1 MSDIKKLYAD
11 KIADGIDITLNVDMV
26 GTTAEIQIGSSF
38 DNLYTYSELKTIIEK
53 LDRMASLIQGYRWRL
68 ENE

>member
-1 MSDIKKLYAD
+1 MSEIKKLHAD
-11 KIADGIDITLNVDMV
+11 KIADDIDITLHVYMA
-26 GTTAEIQIGSSF
+26 GTTAEVQIGSSF

-53 LDRMASLIQGYRWRL
+53 LDRMASLIQGYKWRA